1 MPDRAVLLVNLGSP
15 DSPTEPDVRRYLEEF
30 LMDPRVVDLPWPI
43 RRFIVSAFI
52 LPTRPKRSAEAYASI
67 WSDGGSPLKVTTREL
82 AEALDARL
90 EMPVTW
96 AMRYG
101 TPSIEDRILELA
113 RMGITTLRY
122 VPLYPHWAMSTT
134 ETSIVEAERVIATH
148 GLEMTLEVQ
157 PPFYDD
163 PDYIAE
169 LAATARE
176 QLEPDDHLLFSYH
189 GLPERQVRKCDPTG
203 EHCLKRPDCCQIDS
217 PAHATCYRHQVYVT
231 SELIAA
237 ALGLSETQWEVAFQ
251 SRVGRAKWIEPYT
264 DKVLEHMPERGIKKV
279 AVMCPA
285 FVADNLETLEEIGIE
300 GRESFLEAGG
310 ERYKLIPCLNAR
322 PGWVDLLADWFT
334 TGDDDL
340 ETDKRTALGMGMEAA
355 SGG

>member
-15 DSPTEPDVRRYLEEF
+15 DTPTEPDVRRYLEQF
-30 LMDPRVVDLPWPI
+30 LMDPRVVDLPWPL

-52 LPTRPKRSAEAYASI
+52 LPSRPKRSAEAYASI
-67 WSDGGSPLKVTTREL
+67 WTEAGSPLKVTTAEL

-90 EMPVTW
+90 QQPVRW

-101 TPSIEDRILELA
+101 EPSIEDALLGLA
-113 RMGITTLRY
+113 REGVTTVRY

-134 ETSIVEAERVIATH
+134 ETSVVEAERVIAAH
-148 GLEMTLEVQ
+148 GLDLTLEVQ

-169 LAATARE
+169 LVGTARE
-176 QLEPDDHLLFSYH
+176 VLEPDDHLLFSYH
-189 GLPERQVRKCDPTG
+189 GLPERQIRKCDPTDT
-203 EHCLKRPDCCQIDS
+203 HCLKRPDCCRVES

-237 ALGLSETQWEVAFQ
+237 SLGLATNQWEVAFQ

-264 DKVLEHMPERGIKKV
+264 DRVLAELPQRGIRRI

-300 GRESFLEAGG
+300 GRETFLEAGG

-322 PGWVDLLADWFT
+322 PGWVDVLAGWFL
-334 TGDDDL
+334 GEDDADAV
-340 ETDKRTALGMGMEAA
+340 RVVNMGAA
-355 SGG
+355 SGA